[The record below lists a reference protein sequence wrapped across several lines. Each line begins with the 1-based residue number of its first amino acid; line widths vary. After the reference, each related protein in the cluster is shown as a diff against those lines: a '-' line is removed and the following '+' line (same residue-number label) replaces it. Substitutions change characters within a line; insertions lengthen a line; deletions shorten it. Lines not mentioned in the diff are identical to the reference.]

1 MQIDLQRLAQIDVET
16 ITSGHRNQAD
26 HAAGIDQVWHVA
38 HHQQPGLS
46 RRSQPCRQ
54 GGGWPQ
60 WLRKARGS
68 P

>member
-1 MQIDLQRLAQIDVET
+1 
-16 ITSGHRNQAD
+16 
-26 HAAGIDQVWHVA
+26 
-38 HHQQPGLS
+38 LS